1 MIFFVTCA
9 PPAIIRERNLNN
21 KKKKV
26 LYFYRA
32 TWKVKGI
39 TKLIAEI
46 PFHHFLWKIV
56 STVEQLIHTAGLL

>member
-21 KKKKV
+21 NKKV
-26 LYFYRA
+26 LYFYRP

-39 TKLIAEI
+39 TKVIAEI